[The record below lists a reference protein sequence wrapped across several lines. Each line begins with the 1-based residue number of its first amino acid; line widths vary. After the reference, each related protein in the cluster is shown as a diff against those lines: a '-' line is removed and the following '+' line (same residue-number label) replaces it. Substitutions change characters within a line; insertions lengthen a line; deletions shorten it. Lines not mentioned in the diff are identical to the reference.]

1 MVFGSDRVGSP
12 CGSSN
17 CGVATSGV
25 EAAVAGSNGSPEGP
39 ASAGAIVVAV
49 SAAII
54 SSAERTEANI
64 RTVNYAVNFEWARQK
79 TMRILPLATVVI
91 PRLAWHFEQLYARK
105 MPPALSLVT
114 EFLRSG
120 RGSTRRGRFSDE
132 SFGVCDVQFN

>member
-39 ASAGAIVVAV
+39 ALAGAITVAV
-49 SAAII
+49 SAAIT

-64 RTVNYAVNFEWARQK
+64 ETVYCAVNLEWVRQY
-79 TMRILPLATVVI
+79 TVRILPLATVLI
-91 PRLAWHFEQLYARK
+91 PRLAWHFEQLDARE
-105 MPPALSLVT
+105 MPPALSLHP
-114 EFLRSG
+114 EFPGSG
-120 RGSTRRGRFSDE
+120 LGSTCRGRFSDE
-132 SFGVCDVQFN
+132 SFGVCDI